1 MVKVDLKRVLGE
13 TTYRVLKDIVYC
25 NASTYRQRRS
35 RIDIELSAL
44 YYQVEKLIKMGLVE
58 KQERGKLVSLVECPY
73 CSKTFI
79 CIGAPPEGCF
89 LKHEI
94 Y

>member
-1 MVKVDLKRVLGE
+1 MVKVDLKRILE
-13 TTYRVLKDIVYC
+13 NTTFRVLKDIVYC

-35 RIDIELSAL
+35 RVKIGLNAL

-73 CSKTFI
+73 CSKTII
-79 CIGAPPEGCF
+79 CNGAYPEGCF
-89 LKHEI
+89 LKYEI
-94 Y
+94 